1 MAPVVK
7 RYTKNPVGAHYGL
20 GDWLLQRLTAVV
32 MAGYTLFIFGCI
44 AFGTPSS
51 YAELKAMSADGF
63 IRIFTMLFFV
73 ALLYHAWVGMRDILM
88 DYAKATGL
96 RLALQAAVGLVL
108 VVYLIWSASILFA
121 GAA

>member
-7 RYTKNPVGAHYGL
+7 RYAKNPVGAHYGL

-32 MAGYTLFIFGCI
+32 MAGYTLFVFGCI
-44 AFGTPSS
+44 ALGRPSS
-51 YAELKAMSADGF
+51 YADLKTLLSGGF

-88 DYAKATGL
+88 DYVKAAGL
-96 RLALQAAVGLVL
+96 RLALQAAVGFAL
-108 VVYLIWSASILFA
+108 VVYLIWSAAILFA

>member
-7 RYTKNPVGAHYGL
+7 RYSKNPVGAHYGL

-32 MAGYTLFIFGCI
+32 MAGYTLFVFGCI
-44 AFGTPSS
+44 AVGRPSS
-51 YAELKAMSADGF
+51 YEDLKAVFADGF
-63 IRIFTMLFFV
+63 LRIFTMLFFV

-88 DYAKATGL
+88 DYVKAAGL
-96 RLALQAAVGLVL
+96 RLALQAAVGLAL